1 MVNHNKYHSTTVNNC
16 TFTDADDN
24 EVEARV
30 FNIVG
35 RSALLEYRVLRI
47 QSESQPEALD

>member
-1 MVNHNKYHSTTVNNC
+1 MVNHNEYHSTTVNNC